1 MYVRLRTKIVIG
13 IIGLLVLTAL
23 SMEIFIG
30 KLIFRSFEKE
40 FYNRAILHGI
50 YVTRHLAPQIQASDI
65 RHVNEELRI
74 YKDTYQETRY
84 ILVRNGG
91 VIAHTFP
98 GEIPSKLSDLTRVPP
113 GKPYSLHKFEMDGDT
128 ILDVAVPVDGKE
140 LGYIHIGISEEP
152 LKRSI
157 ADTRRIV
164 LGIMGGI
171 VLFAGI
177 LALVMARGVTKTMP
191 ELVAVST
198 AVGTGDLGQRVAV
211 AHLSNDELGTLG
223 RAMNQMIDNLDTSR
237 EKLTANLQY
246 TENILGSMTDLL
258 LVIDNNARVKTVNH
272 AAEALLGY
280 DEKEITGESVGIIL
294 RDGEVAFRKDVMD
307 RVMQEGI
314 IRRYPLTCLRKDG
327 QEVPVGFS
335 AAAMRDKDG
344 HITGIVGVAR
354 DRSEVEKVIYELDQ
368 IYNGSLS
375 GMRVVDTKFNVVSA
389 NHAMCNIVGANRNE
403 VVGRKCYALLRG
415 EHCQTENCILF
426 QIMQGKAKVDI
437 EEERETADGRKYH
450 FRILATPYRDRNGKL
465 LGIIEVYSD
474 ITEQKRLIAQL
485 EEATGQLKKSYR
497 SQQAYGLILTAL
509 NAPAKPD
516 VLFSDALSRIAR
528 HANAQIGAI
537 YLYNK
542 SDNRLI
548 PVATYGLDEKDISA
562 GFTVGEGL
570 PGQAARE
577 RKMLLVSDVPEK
589 YFRITSGSIN
599 GEPGH
604 IVCLPIIFGQDLI
617 GVLELAA
624 FHQFDQDTLS
634 LLKTVGTQLAI
645 SIHQAQTH
653 LKTEQLA
660 DELREKN
667 ELLAAQMEELQSQ
680 SEELLAM
687 NEELQSQTEELA
699 NQQRSLAEKTRQ
711 AEEADRLK
719 SEFLSNMS
727 HELRTPLNAILG
739 MSRLLANGGGLSE
752 RQEKYLEVIGRNGQN
767 LLQLINDILDL
778 SKIESGRLEFHYT
791 DIPVKAFLEEMA
803 MAIGSLAEE
812 KKLDFQVTVA
822 EDVDYMVCDAHKL
835 KQILIN
841 LLSNAIKFT
850 DEGGSVGLSA
860 RANGVDFVDISVADT
875 GIGIPKEK
883 LASVFDAFRQ
893 LDGSTTRKYGGTGL
907 GLNIVKKLVTLLGG
921 KITVES
927 EVGKGST
934 FTVTLP
940 RRQEGMESTL
950 QGVGPAS
957 PAVQTRVEDVRKAL
971 LSQIATRPEDKKT
984 GNILVIDDDPT
995 VIREVGLILRGESY
1009 DLEIAANGRDGL
1021 KKMQERPPDLVLLDL
1036 KMPEMDGFA
1045 FIEEIRKEDR
1055 FRNIPFLL
1063 LTAMDLSPDQQ
1074 ARLKQ
1079 ANVRDVILKGQI
1091 DRDVFLNKIKAA
1103 LESPRPSVPH
1113 LGKEGEGGFL
1123 DETPGGE
1130 KAERRLAKV
1139 LIVEDQ
1145 PDNLFL
1151 FKEALRPGGYV
1162 IYTATNGQEAV
1173 DVAQREGPEIIL
1185 MDIQM
1190 PVMDGY
1196 EAARRIRAIPEL
1208 AAVPIIALTARAMK
1222 GEKEKAIEEGCSDYL
1237 AKPVSPVEVLKKVE
1251 EWLGKRI
1258 G

>member
-65 RHVNEELRI
+65 SHVNEELRI
-74 YKDTYQETRY
+74 YRDTYQETRY

-98 GEIPSKLSDLTRVPP
+98 GEIPSKLFDLTRVPP

-164 LGIMGGI
+164 LGIISGI
-171 VLFAGI
+171 VLLSGV
-177 LALVMARGVTKTMP
+177 LALVMARGVTRTIP

-198 AVGTGDLGQRVAV
+198 AVGTGDMGQRVANI
-211 AHLSNDELGTLG
+211 SSDELGTLG
-223 RAMNQMIDNLDTSR
+223 RAMNQMIDNLDASR
-237 EKLTANLQY
+237 EKLITHLRY
-246 TENILGSMTDLL
+246 TENILESMTDLL
-258 LVIDNNARVKTVNH
+258 LVIGDNARVKTVNN

-280 DEKEITGESVGIIL
+280 DGKEIIGESVGVIF
-294 RDGEVAFRKDVMD
+294 REGEVTFRKDVMD
-307 RVMQEGI
+307 RVMREGI

-327 QEVPVGFS
+327 QEVPVSFS

-344 HITGIVGVAR
+344 HITGIVGIAR
-354 DRSEVEKVIYELDQ
+354 DRTEVEKAIYELDQ
-368 IYNGSLS
+368 IYNGTLS

-389 NHAMCNIVGANRNE
+389 NNAMCKMIGANKNE
-403 VVGRKCYALLRG
+403 VVGRKCYEVLRG

-426 QIMQGKAKVDI
+426 QIMQGKAEMDI
-437 EEERETADGRKYH
+437 EEERETPDGRKYY
-450 FRILATPYRDRNGKL
+450 FRILATPFRDRNGKL

-485 EEATGQLKKSYR
+485 EEATGQLKKSYQ

-528 HANAQIGAI
+528 YANAQIGAI

-542 SDNRLI
+542 SDNRLR
-548 PVATYGLDEKDISA
+548 PVATYALDEKGISA
-562 GFTVGEGL
+562 GFSVGEGL

-577 RKMLLVSDVPEK
+577 RKMLLVSDVPEG

-604 IVCLPIIFGQDLI
+604 IVCLPIIFGRDLI

-624 FHQFDQDTLS
+624 FHQFDQNTLS

-680 SEELLAM
+680 SEELMAM
-687 NEELQSQTEELA
+687 NEELQSQSEELA
-699 NQQRSLAEKTRQ
+699 NQQTALAEKTRQ

-739 MSRLLANGGGLSE
+739 MSRLLADGGGLGE
-752 RQEKYLEVIGRNGQN
+752 RQGAYLQVIERNGQN

-778 SKIESGRLEFHYT
+778 SKIESGRLEFYYT
-791 DIPVKAFLEEMA
+791 DILVKRFLEET
-803 MAIGSLAEE
+803 AIAIEPLAKE
-812 KKLDFQVTVA
+812 KKLDLQVTVD
-822 EDVDYMVCDAHKL
+822 EGVDSMVCDADKL
-835 KQILIN
+835 RQILIN

-850 DEGGSVGLSA
+850 EEGGSVSLRA
-860 RANGVDFVDISVADT
+860 RAPGVDFVDISVADT
-875 GIGIPKEK
+875 GIGIPKEN
-883 LASVFDAFRQ
+883 LVSVFEAFRQ
-893 LDGSTTRKYGGTGL
+893 LDGSTTRKYGGAGL

-927 EVGKGST
+927 EVGKGSA
-934 FTVTLP
+934 FTITLP
-940 RRQEGMESTL
+940 RRKEGIEPMLQSGGPSSPTL
-950 QGVGPAS
+950 Q
-957 PAVQTRVEDVRKAL
+957 TRIKDVRKVL
-971 LSQIATRPEDKKT
+971 LSHLTAQPEDKQT
-984 GNILVIDDDPT
+984 RNILVIDDDPT
-995 VIREVGLILRGESY
+995 VIREVRLILRGESY

-1021 KKMQERPPDLVLLDL
+1021 KKMQERPPDLILLDL

-1045 FIEEIRKEDR
+1045 FVEEITKKDC
-1055 FRNIPFLL
+1055 FRNIPLLL
-1063 LTAMDLSPDQQ
+1063 LTAMDISPDQQ
-1074 ARLKQ
+1074 NRLKQ

-1091 DRDVFLNKIKAA
+1091 DRDFFLNKIKAA
-1103 LESPRPSVPH
+1103 LESSTPTTHPSP
-1113 LGKEGEGGFL
+1113 GEKMPITPTQGEGREGV
-1123 DETPGGE
+1123 
-1130 KAERRLAKV
+1130 KV

-1151 FKEALRPGGYV
+1151 FKEALRPGGYA

-1173 DVAQREGPEIIL
+1173 EVAQREKPDIIL

-1190 PVMDGY
+1190 PGMDGY
-1196 EAARRIRAIPEL
+1196 ETTRRIQAIPEM

-1237 AKPVSPVEVLKKVE
+1237 AKPVSPAAVLKKVE
-1251 EWLGKRI
+1251 EWLGKKS
-1258 G
+1258 